1 MGYFD
6 ALTSSSFKTA
16 PDGTKLFFPWGT
28 LGSGYSIASEQD
40 FLRLR
45 RQIKIYLTVSLV
57 LIVIS
62 NPLLGYLNTFAI
74 AVILIGFYLVWMR
87 YALRGLKKS
96 SEKLSLQESMTSQA
110 LAHNL
115 TTLWLLQ
122 FAAVA
127 FVVIGIVMLFTSSG
141 SRLIGLLAILFF
153 GVCGIFTARMI
164 ALRRRATI
172 TGP

>member
-16 PDGTKLFFPWGT
+16 SDGTRLFFPWGT

-40 FLRLR
+40 YLRLR

-57 LIVIS
+57 LIVVC
-62 NPLLGYLNTFAI
+62 NPFLGYLITFAI
-74 AVILIGFYLVWMR
+74 VALLIGFYLVWMR
-87 YALRGLKKS
+87 YTLRELKKS
-96 SEKLSLQESMTSQA
+96 SERLSLQESMTSQA

-122 FAAVA
+122 VAAVA
-127 FVVIGIVMLFTSSG
+127 FVVIGVVMLFASPG
-141 SRLIGLLAILFF
+141 SRLIGLLSVLFF
-153 GVCGIFTARMI
+153 GVCGIFNARMI
-164 ALRRRATI
+164 AMRRRETI
-172 TGP
+172 IGP